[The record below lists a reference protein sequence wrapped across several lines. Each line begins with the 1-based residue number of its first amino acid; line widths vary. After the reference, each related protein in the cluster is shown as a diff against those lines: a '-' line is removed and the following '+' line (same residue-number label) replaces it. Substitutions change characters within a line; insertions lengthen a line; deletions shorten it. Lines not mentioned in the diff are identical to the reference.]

1 MKAIAAVLVT
11 ALAFTGCK
19 KSDENM
25 DMRAQAVAAGSGA
38 GSGAGAAD
46 KGGKAGLGGA
56 RPADTR
62 KVIRTGH
69 VELVVATYAEA
80 RAKLDAML
88 ESVGGYV
95 DSTQVNRRASA
106 VSDAVLVLR
115 IPADAFA
122 SVVPQLRELGEV
134 TSEMTNATDI
144 TDQYVDTAARIA
156 SATQLEKRLL
166 ELATDR
172 GGNIEQVLAVER
184 ELARVRGEIEADQG
198 HIKQWSDQIALSTL
212 TVTLSTKRA
221 EIAPTAPATLGSR
234 TSDAFHGS
242 IEALGDLGAWLVV
255 HGIAALPWLLVLTP
269 GGVLLRR
276 LARRRAAR
284 LPAAVL
290 VPPAT

>member
-11 ALAFTGCK
+11 ALAFTGCS
-19 KSDENM
+19 KSAEIGDS
-25 DMRAQAVAAGSGA
+25 RAQEAAVAATSA

-56 RPADTR
+56 RPADPR

-88 ESVGGYV
+88 ERIGGYV

-115 IPADAFA
+115 IPADVFA

-134 TSEMTNATDI
+134 TSETTNATDI
-144 TDQYVDTAARIA
+144 TDTYVDTAARIA

-172 GGNIEQVLAVER
+172 NGNIDQVLAVER

-198 HIKQWSDQIALSTL
+198 HIRQWSDQIALSTL

-221 EIAPTAPATLGSR
+221 EIVPAAPATLGSR
-234 TSDAFHGS
+234 TSEAVHGS
-242 IEALGDLGAWLVV
+242 IAALGDLGEWLVV
-255 HGIAALPWLLVLTP
+255 HGVAALPWLLVLIP

-276 LARRRAAR
+276 LSRRRAAR
-284 LPAAVL
+284 LPAATVQ
-290 VPPAT
+290 P